1 MAKKKKNVDVEV
13 KVNDATLEIQR
24 NEQES
29 EVKLDTKN
37 LDIEVKK
44 TGDSVEVKVDAQK
57 PLLNFVG
64 KVLGRYITKKLK

>member
-1 MAKKKKNVDVEV
+1 MAKKKKIDVDV
-13 KVNDATLEIQR
+13 KVNDAHLEIHR
-24 NEQES
+24 DETIS

-37 LDIEVKK
+37 LDIEVTK
-44 TGDSVEVKVDAQK
+44 TDDKVEVKVDAQK